1 MILSVLFKIYTLMGM
16 TAENFIIQEIWKT
29 IEMQVCSKFV
39 VQIEK
44 EVLDTIYGIPEGYR
58 RNLFPFR
65 LEMNLKNRPY

>member
-44 EVLDTIYGIPEGYR
+44 EVLDTIYGIPEEYR
-58 RNLFPFR
+58 RNLF
-65 LEMNLKNRPY
+65 

>member
-58 RNLFPFR
+58 RNLFHSDW
-65 LEMNLKNRPY
+65 K